1 MLYHRSVDGTP
12 FTYPFASGGSAML
25 ALAKTVESPCRNCEF
40 IDHDKDVCAKDCLR
54 LSAFQAAI
62 LLHDEVNIKNFQV
75 RNFQIRRL
83 AAGKAV

>member
-1 MLYHRSVDGTP
+1 
-12 FTYPFASGGSAML
+12 ML

-62 LLHDEVNIKNFQV
+62 LLHDEINIKNFQV

-83 AAGKAV
+83 VASGKAV